1 MIYFVENSLWLKISK
16 LNMKLRIQQI
26 YKYNIHIGYDI
37 IFKIEYETENTAN
50 LQV

>member
-26 YKYNIHIGYDI
+26 YKYNIHIGVVVVVVQ
-37 IFKIEYETENTAN
+37 KK
-50 LQV
+50 